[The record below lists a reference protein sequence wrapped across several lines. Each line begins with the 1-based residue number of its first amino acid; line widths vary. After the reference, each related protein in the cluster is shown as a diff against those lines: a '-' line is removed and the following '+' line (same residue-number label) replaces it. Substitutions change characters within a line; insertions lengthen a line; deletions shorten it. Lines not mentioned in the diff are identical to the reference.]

1 MYEENTYHGDQS
13 KKRKKNQWFYDLLSP
28 PRPYVAEDQCCKEG
42 EGGGGPTVPSN
53 RVSLA
58 MALHWDARPEAKVNL
73 EALLLL

>member
-1 MYEENTYHGDQS
+1 M
-13 KKRKKNQWFYDLLSP
+13 KKTHTTEISRKKEKKINGFMISSP
-28 PRPYVAEDQCCKEG
+28 PPAPMLPRTSAAKRG
-42 EGGGGPTVPSN
+42 KGGGGPTVPSN